1 MSVKKTLHYL
11 GMFAQFPLALRRF
24 MRHKLTVDEAEQ
36 VVRQRMNRREETFL
50 HIVERSVYAYPTSPY
65 LALLQMAGCH
75 FGDLQQMVRRKGLEK
90 TLRSLREAGVFVTF
104 EEFKGRKPI
113 VRHGREIPVQARD
126 FDNPLARRDFAYQTG
141 GSTGIA
147 ASVAAD
153 LDHMAARA
161 VYQLLTLDAHGMFD
175 ALSATWH
182 GILPHHGLGTML
194 RRSCIGPLPERWFS
208 PIGWRDSEHWLSY
221 SAATWYIIL
230 WMRLLGLPVPLPE
243 IVKVDQAL
251 VVARWVADTVRTY
264 QRCVLHTQV
273 SRAVRVCIA
282 AQESGLDLTGA
293 TIKGG
298 GEPPTPAKV
307 RHMERAGVHYI
318 PSYGMTEAGSIAS
331 GCAQPIDGSDVHL
344 FTDAYAMFSYPY
356 PVAGAGVTVP
366 AFNLTTLLPTAPKLM
381 LNAQMDDYGII
392 EERNC
397 GCQLET
403 YGYTT
408 HLRQIRSYS
417 KLTGEGVS
425 LVGTEMVRIL
435 EEVLPDR
442 FGGTPLDY
450 QMLEQED
457 EQGFTRLYLVIS
469 PRVQIADESVVTGV
483 VLNALRQSSPMAD
496 TASAVWQHAQTL
508 QVRRMEPTW
517 TARGKLM
524 PLHIDRTPMHSSRK
538 EEPRP

>member
-1 MSVKKTLHYL
+1 MNKTLDHL
-11 GMFAQFPLALRRF
+11 RMFAQFPMVLKRFLRR
-24 MRHKLTVDEAEQ
+24 RLTLDEARDTVRRQIESREQ
-36 VVRQRMNRREETFL
+36 RFL
-50 HIVERSVYAYPTSPY
+50 RILERSVYAYPASPY
-65 LALLQMAGCH
+65 LALLQMAGCD
-75 FGDLQQMVRRKGLEK
+75 FGDVQEMVQRKGLEE
-90 TLRSLREAGVFVTF
+90 TLRALREAGVFVTF

-126 FDNPLARRDFAYQTG
+126 FDNPVARRDFAYQTG

-147 ASVAAD
+147 SSVAAD

-161 VYQLLTLDAHGMFD
+161 VYQLLTLDAHGMLD
-175 ALSATWH
+175 APSAIWH

-208 PIGWRDSEHWLSY
+208 PIGWRDSEHWLKY
-221 SAATWYIIL
+221 SVATCYIIL
-230 WMRLLGLPVPLPE
+230 WMRLLGLRVPLPE

-251 VVARWVADTVRTY
+251 VVARWVADTVRSH

-282 AQESGLDLTGA
+282 AQEAGLDLTGA

-307 RHMERAGVHYI
+307 QHMERAGVHYI

-356 PVAGAGVTVP
+356 PVEGVGVTVP

-392 EERNC
+392 EERHC

-425 LVGTEMVRIL
+425 LIGTEVVRIL
-435 EEVLPDR
+435 EEVLPER

-469 PRVQIADESVVTGV
+469 PRVKIADESVVIEV

-496 TASAVWQHAQTL
+496 TASAVWQHAQTI
-508 QVRRMEPTW
+508 QIKRMEPTW

-524 PLHIDRTPMHSSRK
+524 PLHIRRRPSSEIRE
-538 EEPRP
+538 EEPQP